1 MSYLVIKYIHM
12 IAVTLSITGFLVR
25 GLWML
30 INSPMMRRRWVRVA
44 PHFIDT
50 VLLLSAITLA
60 VKIQQYP
67 FVHGWLTAKF
77 IALLVYILLGMVA
90 LTYGKTKTQ
99 RAVAFTGAVLA
110 FVYIVSV
117 ALTKNTLPLAVL

>member
-12 IAVTLSITGFLVR
+12 TAVTLSITGFVVR

-30 INSPMMRRRWVRVA
+30 LNSPMMQRRWVRVA

-60 VKIQQYP
+60 VRIQQYP

-77 IALLVYILLGMVA
+77 VALLVYILLGMVA
-90 LTYGKTKTQ
+90 LTYGKTKIQ
-99 RAVAFTGAVLA
+99 RAAAFAGSVLA
-110 FVYIVSV
+110 FAYIVLV
-117 ALTKNTLPLAVL
+117 AITKNASPLTVL

>member
-12 IAVTLSITGFLVR
+12 TAVTLSITGFLVR

-30 INSPMMRRRWVRVA
+30 INSPMMQRRWVRVA

-77 IALLVYILLGMVA
+77 VALLAYILLGMVA
-90 LTYGKTKTQ
+90 LTYGKTKAQ
-99 RAVAFTGAVLA
+99 RAVAFVGSVLA
-110 FVYIVSV
+110 FAYIVSV
-117 ALTKNTLPLAVL
+117 ALTKNTLPLGLL